1 MKISSSQLMLQAQSS
16 SLQRQE
22 VAVRL
27 SWRDRPGLQ
36 DGGTRTASPAP
47 ASPSAAAQSTQL
59 TPTDEEARTLTP
71 GLQLLKRLL
80 ERVLGRSIDLV
91 DLRQIETP
99 EATAVPTQ
107 APAPLSGESSAT
119 AAAGGLGGT
128 LTVRTMTMEHLSF
141 SASGRVQTTDG
152 RSIEFSLG
160 FALTR
165 ATASEVQ
172 AVFGSAVQ
180 DPLVLDFA
188 CTGAELRD
196 LGFRFD
202 LSGEGSEVNL
212 PLPTSGKGFLVFDR
226 NGNGRVDDG
235 RELFGPSTGDGFG
248 ELAALDADG
257 NGWIDQN
264 DPAWSQ
270 LYVWHPYRRDVLIAL
285 PEADV
290 GAIGLVRAATPL
302 TVTDEGGQA
311 LGALRS
317 TGIYLRESGSVG
329 TISHLDVKA

>member
-1 MKISSSQLMLQAQSS
+1 MKISSSQLTLQAQSS

-22 VAVRL
+22 AAVRL
-27 SWRDRPGLQ
+27 SWRDRTAVQ
-36 DGGTRTASPAP
+36 AGGADAAQQASAPRPAATAS
-47 ASPSAAAQSTQL
+47 L
-59 TPTDEEARTLTP
+59 EPTDDERGLTP

-80 ERVLGRSIDLV
+80 ERALGRSIDLIDV
-91 DLRQIETP
+91 RQIETP
-99 EATAVPTQ
+99 QEGIPADVPSTPQ
-107 APAPLSGESSAT
+107 GASSAA

-128 LTVRTMTMEHLSF
+128 LTVRTLTVEQLSF
-141 SASGRVQTTDG
+141 SASGRVQTADG

-160 FALTR
+160 VALTR

-172 AVFGSAVQ
+172 AAFGAAAQ

-188 CTGAELRD
+188 GTGAELRD
-196 LGFRFD
+196 IGFRFD

-257 NGWIDQN
+257 NGWIDEN

-270 LYVWHPYRRDVLIAL
+270 LYVWHPYRRDALIAL

-290 GAIGLVRAATPL
+290 GAIGLAQVATPL

-329 TISHLDVKA
+329 TVSHLDVKA

>member
-1 MKISSSQLMLQAQSS
+1 M
-16 SLQRQE
+16 
-22 VAVRL
+22 
-27 SWRDRPGLQ
+27 
-36 DGGTRTASPAP
+36 
-47 ASPSAAAQSTQL
+47 
-59 TPTDEEARTLTP
+59 LTP
-71 GLQLLKRLL
+71 GLQVLKRLL

-107 APAPLSGESSAT
+107 APAPLPGKSSAT

-128 LTVRTMTMEHLSF
+128 LTVHTLTVEQLSF
-141 SASGRVQTTDG
+141 SASGRVQTADG

-160 FALTR
+160 LALTR

-172 AVFGSAVQ
+172 AVFGAAVQ

-188 CTGAELRD
+188 GTWAELRD

-202 LSGEGSEVNL
+202 LRGDGSEVNL
-212 PLPTSGKGFLVFDR
+212 PLPTVGKGFLVFDR
-226 NGNGRVDDG
+226 NGNGCVDDG

-257 NGWIDQN
+257 NGWIDEN

-290 GAIGLVRAATPL
+290 GAIGLARAATPL

-329 TISHLDVKA
+329 TVSHLDVKA